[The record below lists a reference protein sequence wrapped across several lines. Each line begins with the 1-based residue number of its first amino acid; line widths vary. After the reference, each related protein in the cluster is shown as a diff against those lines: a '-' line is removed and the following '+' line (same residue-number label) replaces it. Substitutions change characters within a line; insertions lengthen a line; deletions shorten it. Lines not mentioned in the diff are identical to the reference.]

1 MIRFVMETAF
11 ELSLVAIINIRSLDW
26 NNTYPAVNYSNTLSI
41 IFLIILGV
49 LTPFFTLFNW
59 RYFSMLK
66 QENFKNK
73 HRASLETTKVDVT
86 TPYKSILVY
95 PAIFFARRIIFALS
109 AVYLGE

>member
-1 MIRFVMETAF
+1 MIRLVMETAF
-11 ELSLVAIINIRSLDW
+11 ELSLVTIINLHTVDW
-26 NNTYPAVNYSNTLSI
+26 ETTYSAVRYSNALSI
-41 IFLIILGV
+41 IFLIVLGV

-86 TPYKSILVY
+86 TP
-95 PAIFFARRIIFALS
+95 
-109 AVYLGE
+109 